1 MIKTLLYRLLL
12 SEKMIETLKLR
23 ELEKMN
29 GKS

>member
-12 SEKMIETLKLR
+12 SEKTIQTLKLR

-29 GKS
+29 KKK